1 MRYKIEK
8 SSKKDHWVCTDV
20 ENNIVATWKEG
31 AFNQTPKF
39 TELDNRN
46 LDATSLA
53 KVAREM
59 GDWLRE
65 NHYEKLFIDY
75 RRHIGARIRELRE
88 EKGLTQEELA
98 TLAGIL
104 RTNLSRIEQGKYS
117 TGLDILGAIAE
128 ALDVK
133 IDFIKK

>member
-20 ENNIVATWKEG
+20 ENNIVATWKDG
-31 AFNQTPKF
+31 AFNQTQKF

-75 RRHIGARIRELRE
+75 RKYIGGRIRELRE
-88 EKGLTQEELA
+88 AKGLTQEELA
-98 TLAGIL
+98 SLAGIL
-104 RTNLSRIEQGKYS
+104 RTNLSRIELGRYS

-128 ALDVK
+128 ALDVR

>member
-20 ENNIVATWKEG
+20 ENNIVATWKDG
-31 AFNQTPKF
+31 AFNQTQKF

-75 RRHIGARIRELRE
+75 RKYIGARIRELRE
-88 EKGLTQEELA
+88 TKGLTQEELA